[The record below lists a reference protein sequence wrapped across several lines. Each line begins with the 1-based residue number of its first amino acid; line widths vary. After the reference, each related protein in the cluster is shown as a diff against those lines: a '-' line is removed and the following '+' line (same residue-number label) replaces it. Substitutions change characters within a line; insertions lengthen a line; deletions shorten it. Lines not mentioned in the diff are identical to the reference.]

1 MEMKNKIITTKK
13 DFALCT
19 TNSSLEEINDKL
31 TLLCIDNG
39 LTLTKVDTMKYIC
52 KKDSDNSIN
61 IEVSVVGKSNAL
73 KLYHLN
79 GQESITKEIIRNI
92 IITLAF

>member
-1 MEMKNKIITTKK
+1 MKNKIITDKK

-31 TLLCIDNG
+31 TLLCIDHV
-39 LTLTKVDTMKYIC
+39 LTLTKIDDMKYIC
-52 KKDSDNSIN
+52 KKDSNNSIN
-61 IEVSVVGKSNAL
+61 IEVSVMGKSNAL

-79 GQESITKEIIRNI
+79 GDEIITKEIIKNI
-92 IITLAF
+92 ILTLAF